1 MEVINDHV
9 VQTHLPFAVN
19 VTLSL
24 SLHCLLLVIYPE
36 PPHSQ
41 WVAKLKDRARET
53 AASEPSDSPEFQ
65 GFPEF
70 SLQ

>member
-9 VQTHLPFAVN
+9 VQTHLPFAVKRHSKSQS
-19 VTLSL
+19 SL
-24 SLHCLLLVIYPE
+24 FALVIYPE